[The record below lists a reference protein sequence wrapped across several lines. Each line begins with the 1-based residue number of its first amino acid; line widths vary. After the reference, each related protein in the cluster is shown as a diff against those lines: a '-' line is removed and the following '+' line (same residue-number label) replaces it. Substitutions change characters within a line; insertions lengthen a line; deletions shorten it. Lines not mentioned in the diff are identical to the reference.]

1 MRRSLLAASALLGLA
16 TFPAGAQNRALGDRD
31 FQMAETLL
39 RLEAA
44 RLGNATVVQAARSDY
59 IEDAAKTT
67 QAVIDGKADALAS
80 AQRLRPE
87 FLAPPGGRYDA
98 ACSRVASRA
107 WYPWLAVAYTF
118 GVAADEIGRSI
129 LAGDSTVLESVI
141 TRDLQPRPRSPEG
154 QRVRALMERVFE
166 FYESKGY
173 QPHPQY
179 PFIHRWGLGGEG
191 GLVVM
196 EPINPW
202 YDAGCRHLG
211 DGPTLVILPGSN
223 ASETLLV
230 SETRVHDIAD
240 QWDAALGRFGLAQ
253 EQWYALRSDVML
265 AHDDAHATQAIEA
278 NIEKDLLPFL
288 AESIALRK
296 RNAAAY
302 KRHAA
307 RLDPL
312 VRATKVDMP

>member
-16 TFPAGAQNRALGDRD
+16 TSPAGAQSRALSDRD

-44 RLGNATVVQAARSDY
+44 RLGNATVVQAGRHDY

-67 QAVIDGKADALAS
+67 QAVIDGTADALAS
-80 AQRLRPE
+80 AKRLRPE

-107 WYPWLAVAYTF
+107 WYPSLAVAYTF

-129 LAGDSTVLESVI
+129 LAGDSTVLEKVV
-141 TRDLQPRPRSPEG
+141 TQDLQPRPRSPEG
-154 QRVRALMERVFE
+154 RRVRALMERVFE
-166 FYESKGY
+166 FYEAKGY
-173 QPHPQY
+173 QPHPQF
-179 PFIHRWGLGGEG
+179 PFLYRWGLGGDG
-191 GLVVM
+191 GFVLM

-211 DGPTLVILPGSN
+211 DGPTLVILASGDV
-223 ASETLLV
+223 SETLQA
-230 SETRVHDIAD
+230 SETRVHDLAD
-240 QWDAALGRFGLAQ
+240 QWDATLGRLGLAQ

-265 AHDDAHATQAIEA
+265 AHDDAHATQPIEA
-278 NIEKDLLPFL
+278 NIERDLLPFL

-302 KRHAA
+302 RQHAA

-312 VRATKVDMP
+312 VRATKIDMP